1 MRKTKKGLK
10 TVVSTFLVATVCMT
24 CLFGCGS
31 KETEEQIIFYSN
43 ADDEAV
49 EVMKETLD
57 ANGYEGKY
65 VFQSLGTSELGGKML
80 AEGKDIEADVITM
93 SSYYI
98 DSAQSEYDMFKD
110 LDFDV
115 NTTEEY
121 PSYYAPFLANQGAVL
136 LNTAILSENDL
147 VAPTSVKDLANPE
160 YAGYISVV
168 DIQGS
173 STAWL
178 MIQSLINEYGDDETK
193 EILEDIYANA
203 GAHMEQSGSGPIKK
217 VRAGEVAIGFG
228 LRHQAVAD
236 KKEGLPVDFVDPTEG
251 NFTLTESLAVVD
263 KGDDTNTLAME
274 MVQCIIEDGRE
285 DLMKFYP
292 VPLYDG
298 ESEDAD
304 AVSANSKV
312 FPEALTVELLEQ
324 HQKLSE
330 SCK

>member
-1 MRKTKKGLK
+1 MKLK
-10 TVVSTFLVATVCMT
+10 RTLSAILCAAVALTACVNFT
-24 CLFGCGS
+24 GCS
-31 KETEEQIIFYSN
+31 SDENEQVIIYSN

-49 EVMKETLD
+49 ESMKKTLD

-65 VFQSLGTSELGGKML
+65 VFQSFGTSELGGKML

-98 DSAQSEYDMFKD
+98 ESAQAEYKMYES

-115 NTTEEY
+115 NTTDSY
-121 PSYYAPFLANQGAVL
+121 PEYYAPFLANQGAILV
-136 LNTAILSENDL
+136 NTDVIAENNL
-147 VAPTSVKDLANPE
+147 AAPTSVKDLANSE

-178 MIQSLINEYGDDETK
+178 MIQSLISEYGEDDTK
-193 EILEDIYANA
+193 EILTDIYENA
-203 GAHMEQSGSGPIKK
+203 GAHIEQSGSGPIKK

-236 KKEGLPVDFVDPTEG
+236 KADGLPIDFVDPTEG

-263 KGDDTNTLAME
+263 KGENTNPLAME
-274 MVQCIIEDGRE
+274 MVQCIIENGRA
-285 DLMKFYP
+285 DLMTYYP
-292 VPLYDG
+292 VPLYEG
-298 ESEDAD
+298 ETAD
-304 AVSANSKV
+304 SNAISANSKT
-312 FPEALTVELLEQ
+312 FPEALTVELLEK
-324 HQKLSE
+324 HRNLSE
-330 SCK
+330 ECK